1 MREIGKSYQERGV
14 TDVISLDVKQ
24 ELRPVQAYIYEHT
37 RSWLVDHDESL
48 PLGEKVKLA
57 YKRTPTDEEWDRLM
71 WALNVSTE
79 SPLPDLVQS
88 PGIIEAFRELY
99 GYRPKKFPICK
110 FRASITGRSKSQYNW
125 HQDQGTWFVTKLKEL
140 AQAMPSTL
148 WLSVNGADTT
158 CSVEFALYSHQLQ
171 LLDHQFVDG
180 QGLFQANV
188 GTNIDKLETWKIQTE
203 AGEGVIFHPLT
214 LHRTVAPTSSRPRY
228 SVDIRY
234 SNPNLAMNHRT
245 NWKFMLKRIW
255 AGMTQT
261 SVTYR

>member
-1 MREIGKSYQERGV
+1 MSELAQLYKKRGV
-14 TDVISLDVKQ
+14 TDVISFDVRQ

-37 RSWLVDHDESL
+37 RSWLVEHDESL
-48 PLGEKVKLA
+48 PIGEKVQLPYA
-57 YKRTPTDEEWDRLM
+57 RTPSDEEWDRLM

-79 SPLPDLVQS
+79 SPLPELVQS

-110 FRASITGRSKSQYNW
+110 FRASVAGRSKSQYNW

-158 CSVEFALYSHQLQ
+158 CSVEFALCSHKLQ
-171 LLDHQFVDG
+171 LLNHGFVKG
-180 QGLFQANV
+180 QGLFQADV
-188 GTNIDKLETWKIQTE
+188 GQDIDAFETWKIQTKP
-203 AGEGVIFHPLT
+203 GQGVIFHPLS
-214 LHRTVAPTSSRPRY
+214 LHRTVVHTSPRPRY

-234 SNPNLAMNHRT
+234 SDPNMTMNHRT
-245 NWKFMLKRIW
+245 NWKFLLRRIW